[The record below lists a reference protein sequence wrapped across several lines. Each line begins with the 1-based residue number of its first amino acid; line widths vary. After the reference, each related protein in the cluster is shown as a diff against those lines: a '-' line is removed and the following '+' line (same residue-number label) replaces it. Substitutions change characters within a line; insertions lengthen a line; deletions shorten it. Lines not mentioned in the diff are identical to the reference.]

1 MSNVHITII
10 MKDVNAEGFSAKELE
25 ELYTIVLKRAL
36 SDVPTE
42 VTVEVEE

>member
-10 MKDVNAEGFSAKELE
+10 MKDVNAEGLSAEELKEL
-25 ELYTIVLKRAL
+25 YSTVIKASL
-36 SDVPTE
+36 SGVSAE